1 MSEPALRVRAPR
13 PQETEATGERAEGS
27 GGHQQNRLRG
37 QVTTRTTH
45 LLDTCSCPAV
55 TEEDTIGAEAVLE
68 SQKPCKETVAVVAS

>member
-37 QVTTRTTH
+37 QVTRTTH
-45 LLDTCSCPAV
+45 LLDTSSCLAV
-55 TEEDTIGAEAVLE
+55 TEEDTIGAEVVLE
-68 SQKPCKETVAVVAS
+68 SQKPCKEAVAVVAS